1 MSSTLYAR
9 GTITQTG
16 VRQRAERTEQEIV
29 DLRAQ
34 LQRTQEELVAA
45 RAQLATVL
53 RHIHHIYE
61 VTGIPK
67 LALSPESPPS

>member
-9 GTITQTG
+9 GVLTQTG

-34 LQRTQEELVAA
+34 LQRTQEELVAT
-45 RAQLATVL
+45 RTQLTTVL
-53 RHIHHIYE
+53 RNIQHIYDI
-61 VTGIPK
+61 TGIPR
-67 LALSPESPPS
+67 LVLSPESPPS